1 VVDEVVHYC
10 VANMPA
16 AVSRTSTRA
25 LAYQTMGYALELANK
40 GVARAVAENPA
51 LRLGVNV
58 QEGSITHRAVAESLQ
73 LPHRAA

>member
-1 VVDEVVHYC
+1 
-10 VANMPA
+10 
-16 AVSRTSTRA
+16 
-25 LAYQTMGYALELANK
+25 MGYALELANK